1 MLLDFTNVEYLSSAA
16 LGKLITLHKRV
27 REKKGQLRFCAI
39 KPKIYDV
46 FRITKLDKIFE
57 IYENQEKALADF

>member
-1 MLLDFTNVEYLSSAA
+1 MEETLGELLRR
-16 LGKLITLHKRV
+16 I

-57 IYENQEKALADF
+57 IHENRDQAFGSF